1 MSKTKVEFVQGSFHV
16 DASIIGESLGI
27 EPALVQTRMREGKIT
42 STCEQGADEDAGCYR
57 LTFFYESRRFRL
69 VVDEGRNVILRS
81 VVNFGD
87 RPLPASMHKP
97 GS

>member
-1 MSKTKVEFVQGSFHV
+1 MTKVEFVRGSFHV
-16 DASIIGESLGI
+16 DAAVIGESLAI

-42 STCEQGADEDAGCYR
+42 STCERGADEDAGCYR

-69 VVDEGRNVILRS
+69 IVDEEGNVLRRS